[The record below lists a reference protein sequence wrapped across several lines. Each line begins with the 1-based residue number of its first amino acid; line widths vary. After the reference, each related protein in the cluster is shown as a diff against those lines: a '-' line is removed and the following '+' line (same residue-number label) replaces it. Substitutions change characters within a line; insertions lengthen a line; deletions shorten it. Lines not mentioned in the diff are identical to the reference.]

1 MKYLW
6 LVLFIAACTTK
17 QVQIK
22 QPNERYYLPV
32 PITYPEEQTVAD
44 SYPVIAVD
52 TILIP

>member
-22 QPNERYYLPV
+22 LPNERYYLPV
-32 PITYPEEQTVAD
+32 PITYPEEQTAAD
-44 SYPVIAVD
+44 SYPVIVYN
-52 TILIP
+52 LL